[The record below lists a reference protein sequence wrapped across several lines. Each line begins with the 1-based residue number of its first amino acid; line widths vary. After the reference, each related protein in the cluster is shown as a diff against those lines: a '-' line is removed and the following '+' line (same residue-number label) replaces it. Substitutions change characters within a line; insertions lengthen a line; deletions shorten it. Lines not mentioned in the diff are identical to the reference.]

1 MHLGYDLGVD
11 LGTSSLIVYLRGKGI
26 VLHEPSVVAVDNITK
41 KVLAIGDE
49 ARQMLGKTPG
59 NIIAHRPL
67 KDGVIADYTITR
79 KMLHHV
85 IVKVCRA
92 RRFFRPRMIICVP
105 SCVTKVE
112 RKAAIEAAY
121 EAGAKKAVT
130 IEEPMAA
137 AIGAGLPI
145 STPGGNMIMDIGGG
159 TTDIAVISLGGIVV
173 SQSLRVAGNEMDVA
187 IMSHIRRVHNLA
199 IGEGTAEEVKMNIG
213 SAYPLDPELEMEV
226 RGLDMVT
233 GLPKTVVV
241 TSTEIRE
248 ALLTVVNT
256 LVDRAKVVL
265 SETPPELAADI
276 ILRGITLTGGG
287 ALLRGFDR
295 LLERETGITTRVA
308 EDPITCVA
316 HGTGKAL
323 EQIDK
328 LEDGFGAGVFAF

>member
-1 MHLGYDLGVD
+1 MIHLGHDLGVD
-11 LGTSSLIVYLRGKGI
+11 LGTSTLVVFLGGKGI
-26 VLHEPSVVAVDNITK
+26 VLNEPSVVAVDNTTQR
-41 KVLAIGDE
+41 VLAIGEE

-79 KMLHHV
+79 KMLHYV

-92 RRFFRPRMIICVP
+92 RRFFKPRMIICVP
-105 SCVTKVE
+105 SCVTNVE
-112 RKAAIEAAY
+112 RKAALEAAY
-121 EAGAKKAVT
+121 EAGAKKAVA

-145 STPGGNMIMDIGGG
+145 SFPGGNMVMDIGGG

-173 SQSLRVAGNEMDVA
+173 SESVRIAGNEMDAA
-187 IMSHIRRVHNLA
+187 IVSHIRRAHNLA
-199 IGEGTAEEVKMNIG
+199 IGEGTAQDVKFNVG

-233 GLPKTVVV
+233 GLPKTITV
-241 TSTEIRE
+241 TSREIRE
-248 ALLTVVNT
+248 ALSPVANT
-256 LVDRAKVVL
+256 LVDKAKGVL

-295 LLERETGITTRVA
+295 LLERETGITTRLA
-308 EDPITCVA
+308 DDPVLCVA
-316 HGTGKAL
+316 RGTGKAL
-323 EQIDK
+323 EQIGK
-328 LEDGFGAGVFAF
+328 LAGGVGLAAF